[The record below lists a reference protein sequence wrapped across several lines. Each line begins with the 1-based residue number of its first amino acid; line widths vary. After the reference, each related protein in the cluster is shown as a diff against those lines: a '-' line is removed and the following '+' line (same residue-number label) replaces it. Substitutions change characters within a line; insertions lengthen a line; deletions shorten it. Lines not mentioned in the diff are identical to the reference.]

1 MTGPGRIEW
10 RRGLPRQALR
20 RVAWWAVVAALVVG
34 VALLLFGPEPETLD
48 DGSHNVLDDV
58 PLWTALLMLAVLAVI
73 AVPVL
78 RRPAVAADH
87 YALRVRPG
95 PWRTL
100 LLPWAG
106 IAEVVVLSSNGDEY
120 LLIRLDPKV
129 PGDRPKAWD
138 QSVLR
143 HARKGTD
150 RADAY
155 DLAVCLKEF
164 AGPPEGKLAA
174 LAAYAPETVVIEEKL

>member
-10 RRGLPRQALR
+10 RRGAPRQALR
-20 RVAWWAVVAALVVG
+20 RVAWWAVVGAIVFG
-34 VALLLFGPEPETLD
+34 VALLLFGPEPATLD

-58 PLWTALLMLAVLAVI
+58 PLWTGLLVLATLAVV
-73 AVPVL
+73 AVPLL

-106 IAEVVVLSSNGDEY
+106 ISEVVAISSNGIEY
-120 LLIRLDPKV
+120 LLIRLDQRFA
-129 PGDRPKAWD
+129 GDRPKAWD
-138 QSVLR
+138 QLVLKN
-143 HARKGTD
+143 ARKGMEQ
-150 RADAY
+150 AASY
-155 DLAVCLKEF
+155 DLAVNLREF
-164 AGPPEGKLAA
+164 AGPPAGKVAA
-174 LAAYAPETVVIEEKL
+174 LAAYAPETVTLEERL

>member
-10 RRGLPRQALR
+10 RRGRPWHALR
-20 RVAWWAVVAALVVG
+20 RLAWWAVVGAIVLG
-34 VALLLFGPEPETLD
+34 VALLLFGPEPATLD
-48 DGSHNVLDDV
+48 DGTHNVLDDV
-58 PLWTALLMLAVLAVI
+58 PLWTALLVLAVLVVV
-73 AVPVL
+73 AVPML

-106 IAEVVVLSSNGDEY
+106 IVEVVVLSLNGDGY
-120 LLIRLDPKV
+120 LLIRLDPHV
-129 PGDRPKAWD
+129 AGDRPKAWD
-138 QSVLR
+138 QTVLKN
-143 HARKGTD
+143 ARKGTD

-164 AGPPEGKLAA
+164 AGPPEGKLAT